1 MSKSISEKTADMVRI
16 LSAAMVEKAGSGHP
30 GGAMGGA
37 DFVSVLYT
45 EFLNY
50 DASDMKWAL
59 RDRFFLDPG
68 HMSPMLYSILALMGN
83 YSMDDI
89 KNFRQW
95 ESVTPGHPE
104 HDVERGVENTSGP
117 LGLGHCMAVGSAIAE
132 RFIAARFSDVV
143 AHKTYAYISDG
154 GIQEEI
160 SQGAGRLAGHLGLS
174 NLIMFY
180 DSNDVQLSTFT
191 KDVSSEDTAKKYE
204 AWNWRVETINGQ
216 DHDQIRRALKN
227 SIAEKNRPSLIIGK
241 TIMGRGARTKMGECY
256 ERQVETHGM
265 PLSKAGACIDKTIK
279 NLGGDP
285 KNPFTV
291 FPDVSQYCAKI
302 RDAKTKAALEQK
314 KTMNTWRQQNA
325 ALSAKFDQFMSG
337 SAPSLDFSAIEQKPG
352 IATRAASG
360 KVLSVFS
367 QQIENMVVASAD
379 LANSDN
385 TDAFLKNTTI
395 FRKGDFSGK
404 FLQAGVAELTM
415 AGVMNGMALHG
426 GVIPVC
432 GTFFVFSDYMKPAV
446 RIAALMKLPV
456 KYVWTHDSFRVGED
470 GPTHEPIE
478 QEAQIRLLEK
488 MNNLD
493 GKRSILV
500 LRPGDAAETT
510 VAWKLAVE
518 NTTSPTAL
526 ILSRQPISDIPA
538 TQGKTRYSEA
548 LQASKG
554 AYVAVD
560 VQGKP
565 DCIFIANGSEVST
578 LIAAAQQLKLVKNLN
593 IRVVSAPSEGLF
605 FEQDAQYR
613 EQVIPP
619 GVPVLGLTAGLP
631 VTLKGFVGPFGKVI
645 GMTRF
650 GASAPFKVLDEKFGF
665 TPDAVVKQTIAYLE
679 GYDSLI
685 KKYYVTKN

>member
-1 MSKSISEKTADMVRI
+1 MGKSISEKTADMVRI
-16 LSAAMVEKAGSGHP
+16 LSAAMVEKAASGHP

-37 DFVSVLYT
+37 DFVAILYT

-50 DASDMKWAL
+50 DSSDMKWAL

-68 HMSPMLYSILALMGN
+68 HMSPMLYSILSLMGN
-83 YSMDDI
+83 YSIDDI

-104 HDVERGVENTSGP
+104 HDVQRGVENTSGP

-132 RFIAARFSDVV
+132 RFLAARFGETV

-174 NLIMFY
+174 NLVMFY

-191 KDVSSEDTAKKYE
+191 RDVTSEDTAKKYE
-204 AWNWRVETINGQ
+204 SWNWYVQVIDGQ
-216 DHDQIRRALKN
+216 NHDQIRKALKN
-227 SIAEKNRPSLIIGK
+227 AIAQKDRPSLIIGK
-241 TIMGRGARTKMGECY
+241 TTMGKGARTQKGECY

-265 PLSKAGACIDKTIK
+265 PLSKAGACIDMTIEF
-279 NLGGDP
+279 LGGDP
-285 KNPFTV
+285 KDPFAV
-291 FPDVSQYCAKI
+291 FPDVAQYCGKI
-302 RDAKTKAALEQK
+302 REEKAGNALQRKRTVEK
-314 KTMNTWRQQNA
+314 WAQQNPDLA
-325 ALSAKFDQFMSG
+325 RKLEQFMSG
-337 SAPSLDFSAIEQKPG
+337 KAPAIDFSAIEQKPG
-352 IATRAASG
+352 IASRAASG

-404 FLQAGVAELTM
+404 FLQAGVSELTM
-415 AGVMNGMALHG
+415 ATIMNGLALHG

-446 RIAALMKLPV
+446 RMAALMKLPV

-478 QEAQIRLLEK
+478 QESQIRLLEK

-493 GKRSILV
+493 GKRSMLV
-500 LRPGDAAETT
+500 LRPADAAETT
-510 VAWKLAVE
+510 ASWKLALE
-518 NTTSPTAL
+518 NTSCPTAL
-526 ILSRQPISDIPA
+526 ILSRQPIADVPKLSGTSRFAD
-538 TQGKTRYSEA
+538 A
-548 LQASKG
+548 LQAARG
-554 AYVAVD
+554 AYIVVEPT
-560 VQGKP
+560 GKA
-565 DCIFIANGSEVST
+565 DCIFVANGSEVST
-578 LIAAAQQLKLVKNLN
+578 MIAAAQLLKQTNNLN
-593 IRVVSAPSEGLF
+593 IRIVSAPSEGLF
-605 FEQDAQYR
+605 NEQDEVYR
-613 EQVIPP
+613 DAVIPP
-619 GVPVLGLTAGLP
+619 GMPVLGLTSGLP
-631 VTLKGFVGPFGKVI
+631 VALKGLVGPFGKVI

-665 TPDAVVKQTIAYLE
+665 TPDAVARQTLSYLAE
-679 GYDSLI
+679 YKPLVEKHCLL
-685 KKYYVTKN
+685 KK